1 MRHPDDVDAFVVE
14 LGKTAEMFSD
24 PLSESRALLYFEAL
38 ADLPLE
44 TVVGALRHARR
55 VCKFFPRP
63 AELREFALGSVEDRA
78 REAWRRVL
86 GAVEHV
92 GTYESVNFGDPV
104 THGVI
109 EAMGGWHQAWAWERA
124 DGPELLGLERDFVSL
139 YRLYAQR
146 GSSRT
151 PQAALLGQHTLHN
164 RHLGAALR
172 GEIPAEMVVALDAG
186 GYPAEHRALPPAPE
200 PPALEA
206 PRAD

>member
-38 ADLPLE
+38 ADLSLE
-44 TVVGALRHARR
+44 TVVGALRYARR
-55 VCKFFPRP
+55 VCRFFPKP
-63 AELREFALGSVEDRA
+63 AELRDLAEGSVEDRA

-86 GAVEHV
+86 AALEHV
-92 GTYESVNFGDPV
+92 GTYESVDFGDLV
-104 THGVI
+104 THAVI
-109 EAMGGWHQAWAWERA
+109 EAMGGWHQAWAWEWA
-124 DGPELLGLERDFVSL
+124 DGPELLGFERDFVSL

-146 GSSRT
+146 GPSRP
-151 PQAALLGQHTLHN
+151 PQAALLGQHALYN

-172 GEIPAEMVVALDAG
+172 GEIPGEMVIALDAG
-186 GYPAEHRALPPAPE
+186 GYPAEHRALPPVPA
-200 PPALEA
+200 ALEP